1 MKVRH
6 TTWVGLL
13 MLLLVGCG
21 GEQPVE
27 EGSGSGKPDAA
38 KPLAAP
44 AVDVWTAVVTGNV
57 EVVKLHL
64 ESGTD
69 PNIKDPN
76 GAPIL
81 NAAAVFGHRDV
92 VAALLEQGADVAGKD
107 GEGNGAL
114 HAAAFLGRFEVVEL
128 LLEKGADANVRNN
141 KGETPMNSLG
151 TDWGTTQ
158 FIAGLLQI
166 QIEQQSVEADR
177 GKSRELLAKRGG
189 RVGGVGEV
197 GGGGLIGA
205 IRKQDVAAVKRALS
219 GDADSNQQDAQ
230 TGVTALS
237 WASLVGNVEI
247 ARLLIEKRASINGKN
262 RDGATPLHCAVF
274 MGHPTVVELLLD
286 KGADLKVKNLR
297 GDLPASG
304 AAADAATTGFIAG
317 LLQLQYDTATLQKGR
332 AQCLDLLNNGTGARE
347 LSAAVRK
354 QDVAAVKQLL
364 AKSKNANSRDPDLG
378 ITVLAWAAYHG
389 HVEIAGLL
397 IAAGADVNGKNDD
410 GSRPL
415 HAAAFTGHAGV
426 LELLLKKGAM
436 ASARNADL
444 ETPLQMTET
453 DLASTRVAAG
463 LLQVK
468 LDPRA
473 FEQGRARCIE
483 LLKQKPATP

>member
-1 MKVRH
+1 MKVRQ

-13 MLLLVGCG
+13 LLLLVGCG
-21 GEQPVE
+21 GEPPVE
-27 EGSGSGKPDAA
+27 EGSGSGKPDTA

-44 AVDVWTAVVTGNV
+44 AVDVWTAVVTGNA
-57 EVVKLHL
+57 EVVKQHL
-64 ESGTD
+64 NSGTD

-81 NAAAVFGHRDV
+81 NSAAVYGHRDV

-107 GEGNGAL
+107 VEGNGAL

-128 LLEKGADANVRNN
+128 LLEKGADANVKNN
-141 KGETPMNSLG
+141 KGETPMMSLG
-151 TDWGTTQ
+151 VDWGTTQ

-166 QIEQQSVEADR
+166 TVEQQSVEAGR

-189 RVGGVGEV
+189 KVGGGG

-219 GDADSNQQDAQ
+219 GDADPNQQDAQ
-230 TGVTALS
+230 TGVTALG

-274 MGHPTVVELLLD
+274 MGRPTVVELLLE
-286 KGADLKVKNLR
+286 KGADLKAKNLR

-317 LLQLQYDTATLQKGR
+317 LLQLKYDTATLPKGR
-332 AQCLDLLNNGTGARE
+332 AQCLDLLKNGTGARE

-364 AKSKNANSRDPDLG
+364 GKSKNANSRDPDLG

-426 LELLLKKGAM
+426 LELLLKKGAV
-436 ASARNADL
+436 ASARNADD

-468 LDPRA
+468 LDPKA
-473 FEQGRARCIE
+473 FEQGRVRCIE